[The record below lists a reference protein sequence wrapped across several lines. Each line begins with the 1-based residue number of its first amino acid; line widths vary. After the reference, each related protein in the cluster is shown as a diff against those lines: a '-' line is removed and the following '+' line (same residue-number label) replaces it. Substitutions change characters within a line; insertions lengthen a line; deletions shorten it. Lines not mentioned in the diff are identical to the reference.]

1 MEMNEQ
7 NVTFVLPLKTVLLIV
22 AGVAVVWLI
31 FMAKMELF
39 PAIQHYETFR
49 QKLTEKCCP
58 G

>member
-1 MEMNEQ
+1 MNEQ